1 MAFKKNYFLQNILK
15 MSVSWQPLERER
27 KQNTDLES

>member
-1 MAFKKNYFLQNILK
+1 MDGIKKLFLQKFIK

-27 KQNTDLES
+27 KQNTDLDS